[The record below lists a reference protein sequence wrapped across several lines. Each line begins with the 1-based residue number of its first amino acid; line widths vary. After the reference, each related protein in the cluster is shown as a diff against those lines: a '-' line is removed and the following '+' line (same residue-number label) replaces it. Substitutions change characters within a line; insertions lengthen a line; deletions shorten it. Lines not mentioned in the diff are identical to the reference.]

1 LVVTT
6 QKGTATATTVF
17 HPAGDAQGFDGWL
30 AGLAAS
36 ARTAAGFVVARPSVH
51 DHPGFDWALAVTFG
65 SEDGLHAWL
74 DSAERA
80 RILADGTGRGFW
92 RSTTDVV
99 IVDGSEPPP
108 GVSGFRHKVVAGK
121 EADFHTTQAE
131 LIDASSAFS
140 GYEGTALFPPDAGDE
155 WLSVVRFRTPA
166 QLSAWLYSQQRRAV
180 LGDLRST
187 LAGEFARVSS
197 TTPFA
202 TTVRT
207 ENGRT
212 LMTPDWKSAMVVLLV
227 LYPIVMILSRFFGPV
242 LDGWGAEPWLTV
254 WLSNVVS
261 VSALQWWLMPSI
273 SKPFQRWL
281 DPVDGA
287 GLRVSAVGAGVI
299 IVGYVLTLAVFATV
313 KWLQYWDF
321 HHG

>member
-1 LVVTT
+1 MSA

-17 HPAGDAQGFDGWL
+17 HPARDGQGFDEWL
-30 AGLAAS
+30 TGVAAS
-36 ARTAAGFVVARPSVH
+36 ARAARDFVAAAASVH
-51 DHPGFDWALAVTFG
+51 DQPRFDWALAVTFG
-65 SEDGLHAWL
+65 SEDALHAWL
-74 DSAERA
+74 DSPDRA
-80 RILADGTGRGFW
+80 HILADGESRGFW
-92 RSTTDVV
+92 RSSTDLV

-108 GVSGFRHKVVAGK
+108 GVSAFQHNVVTGR

-131 LIDASSAFS
+131 LISASSDFP
-140 GYEGTALFPPDAGDE
+140 GYEGTALFPPGVGQQ

-166 QLSAWLYSQQRRAV
+166 QLSEWLYSAQRRAV
-180 LGDLRST
+180 LGELRSS

-227 LYPIVMILSRFFGPV
+227 LYPIVMVLSRFMGPV
-242 LDGWGAEPWLTV
+242 LDGWGAEPWLVV

-273 SKPFQRWL
+273 SKPFRRWL

-287 GLRVSAVGAGVI
+287 AVRISLIGAGVI
-299 IVGYVLTLAVFATV
+299 VAGYALTLVVFATV

-321 HHG
+321 PR

>member
-1 LVVTT
+1 MST
-6 QKGTATATTVF
+6 QKGAATATTVF
-17 HPAGDAQGFDGWL
+17 HPVHDGAGFDTWL
-30 AGLAAS
+30 AALVAS
-36 ARTAAGFVVARPSVH
+36 AGAADGFVAVAASVH
-51 DHPGFDWALAVTFG
+51 DQPGFDWALAVTFR
-65 SEDGLHAWL
+65 SEDALHTWL
-74 DSAERA
+74 DSPERA
-80 RILADGTGRGFW
+80 QVLVEGEGRGFW

-108 GVSGFRHKVVAGK
+108 GVSAFQHSVVTGR

-131 LIDASSAFS
+131 LSQASAEFP
-140 GYEGTALFPPDAGDE
+140 GYEGTALFPPGAGDE
-155 WLSVVRFRTPA
+155 WLSVVRFRTPG
-166 QLSAWLYSQQRRAV
+166 QLSEWLYSAQRRAV
-180 LGDLRST
+180 LGELRSS

-227 LYPIVMILSRFFGPV
+227 LYPTVMILSRFLGPV
-242 LDGWGAEPWLTV
+242 LDGWGAQPWLSLWV
-254 WLSNVVS
+254 SNVIS

-273 SKPFQRWL
+273 SRPFRRWL

-287 GLRVSAVGAGVI
+287 GVRVSLIGAGVI
-299 IVGYVLTLAVFATV
+299 VAGYVLTLVVFATV

-321 HHG
+321 PR

>member
-1 LVVTT
+1 MST

-17 HPAGDAQGFDGWL
+17 HPAHDGPGFDGWL
-30 AGLAAS
+30 TGVVAS
-36 ARTAAGFVVARPSVH
+36 ARAAQGFVAAAASVH
-51 DHPGFDWALAVTFG
+51 DQPRFDWALAVTFG
-65 SEDGLHAWL
+65 SEDALHAWL
-74 DSAERA
+74 DSPDRG
-80 RILADGTGRGFW
+80 RILTEGESRGFW
-92 RSTTDVV
+92 RSTTDLV

-108 GVSGFRHKVVAGK
+108 GVSAFQHSVVSGR
-121 EADFHTTQAE
+121 EADFHATQAE
-131 LIDASSAFS
+131 LIDASGDFP
-140 GYEGTALFPPDAGDE
+140 GYEGTALFPPGAGE
-155 WLSVVRFRTPA
+155 QWLSVVRFRTPA
-166 QLSAWLYSQQRRAV
+166 QLSGWLYSAQRRAV
-180 LGDLRST
+180 LGELRSS

-227 LYPIVMILSRFFGPV
+227 LYPIVMILSRFMGPV
-242 LDGWGAEPWLTV
+242 LDDWGAEPWLVV

-273 SKPFQRWL
+273 SKPFRRWL

-287 GLRVSAVGAGVI
+287 GVRISLIGAGVI
-299 IVGYVLTLAVFATV
+299 VAGYALTLVVFATV

-321 HHG
+321 PR